1 MEADGPIDTCTVGV
15 VVIPVD
21 EITYT
26 VGESWPIVAGS
37 EGGSFRYGWDNSVD
51 SNGDTID
58 VNPTELNS
66 FEPLPQYW
74 QYDIQPAETQWYS
87 EHAQYTTRD
96 PATKRLVLALKHSNM
111 FPGVADI
118 DAGSKVKAK
127 ISWSPAGSPTVVWS
141 QEYELQWENEFYGGA
156 NGTLPTLGSSN

>member
-1 MEADGPIDTCTVGV
+1 MEADGAIDTCTVGV
-15 VVIPVD
+15 VVVPVD

-26 VGESWPIVAGS
+26 VGEGWPIVVAT
-37 EGGSFRYGWDNSVD
+37 EGGTFRYGW
-51 SNGDTID
+51 SNVD

-74 QYDIQPAETQWYS
+74 QYDIQPAVSQWYS

-96 PATKRLVLALKHSNM
+96 PASKRLVLALKHSNM

-141 QEYELQWENEFYGGA
+141 
-156 NGTLPTLGSSN
+156 